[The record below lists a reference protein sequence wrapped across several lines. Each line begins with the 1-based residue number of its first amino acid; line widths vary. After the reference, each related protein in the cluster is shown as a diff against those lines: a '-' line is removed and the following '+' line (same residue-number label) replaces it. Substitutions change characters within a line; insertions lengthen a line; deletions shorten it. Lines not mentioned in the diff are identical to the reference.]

1 MSAFGEFLDHLLVKR
16 WNVILLATSYES
28 IIHHDFLVDPIC
40 SGVAHVRLDRRRGG
54 HGSAADQAR
63 ADQDL
68 RSMTNGRYW
77 FAFVEE
83 VTRKLERILIRPQ
96 RIRIHYPA
104 WNQKRV
110 KIHPPR
116 LIQC

>member
-16 WNVILLATSYES
+16 WNVIRLATGHES

-40 SGVAHVRLDRRRGG
+40 SGVAHIRSDRQPGG

-68 RSMTNGRYW
+68 RSMTNSRYW

-96 RIRIHYPA
+96 RIR
-104 WNQKRV
+104 KRFSFLR
-110 KIHPPR
+110 R
-116 LIQC
+116 LH